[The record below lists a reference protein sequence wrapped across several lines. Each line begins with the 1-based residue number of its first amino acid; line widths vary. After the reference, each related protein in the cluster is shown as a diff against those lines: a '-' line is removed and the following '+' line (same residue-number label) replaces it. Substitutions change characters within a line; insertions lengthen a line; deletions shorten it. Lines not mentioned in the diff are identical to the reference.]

1 MKWFLSF
8 FVLAAGIAIASA
20 SCGPQEHFCPTTNP
34 NPDDFSCHANFDA
47 MGGMGGQ
54 NQGPCDGASYVI
66 CSDGSQKCSFSECP
80 P

>member
-34 NPDDFSCHANFDA
+34 NPTDFACHANFDA
-47 MGGMGGQ
+47 MGGMDGQ
-54 NQGPCDGASYVI
+54 DQRPCDGAA
-66 CSDGSQKCSFSECP
+66 P
-80 P
+80 